1 MGEDQARDSTPNDTN
16 HPVESTSIRPTFN
29 PTFNMTHLTNSS
41 FYVKLGKTNFY
52 IGYRQQGNFR
62 MGNRQDEKLGQAH
75 AGISRRDLLRSG
87 VAGAV
92 GLAAGTGALA
102 ESKLGN
108 DESTV
113 SGAGGVHNPGSPEP
127 RAMWIRR
134 ESIRPPS

>member
-1 MGEDQARDSTPNDTN
+1 MGD
-16 HPVESTSIRPTFN
+16 
-29 PTFNMTHLTNSS
+29 
-41 FYVKLGKTNFY
+41 
-52 IGYRQQGNFR
+52 
-62 MGNRQDEKLGQAH
+62 RQDEKLGQAH

-102 ESKLGN
+102 GSKLGN

-113 SGAGGVHNPGSPEP
+113 SGLGGRTTPGSPEP

-134 ESIRPPS
+134 ASIRPPS